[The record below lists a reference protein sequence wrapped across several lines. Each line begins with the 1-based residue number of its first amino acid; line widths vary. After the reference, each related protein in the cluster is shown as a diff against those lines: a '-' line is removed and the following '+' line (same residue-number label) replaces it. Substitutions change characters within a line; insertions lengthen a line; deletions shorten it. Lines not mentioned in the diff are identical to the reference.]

1 MRVWSA
7 SFSRSKSP
15 PKSPAAP
22 STRDL
27 FQVRTWLGWTST
39 GGQSPPWSP
48 HLSGLLGHL
57 GLECWAVLLTTL
69 LHLLLL
75 HVSSVILGA
84 GPDLKHLSEI
94 WGPSHLE
101 PTIKSAIRK
110 EMQGMS

>member
-39 GGQSPPWSP
+39 GGQSLRWSP

-94 WGPSHLE
+94 WGPSHL
-101 PTIKSAIRK
+101 TNLKVV
-110 EMQGMS
+110 GGTCY